1 MSVGEIIE
9 DKSDGAVR
17 DRALSY
23 AVQTAEIGE
32 DVTKILARAELY
44 VEFMSSSTA
53 NRCDMVEQRR

>member
-1 MSVGEIIE
+1 MANA
-9 DKSDGAVR
+9 DKFGDGVR

-44 VEFMSSSTA
+44 TEFISSPATD
-53 NRCDMVEQRR
+53 RRDMVKQRC